1 MNYGRLALAAVAAWV
16 VDGVYGFIVYGNVLG
31 SEFSRYPGVYRQP
44 GNAEAYMPFLF
55 AGTLFAMLVAA
66 YIYAKGY
73 EGGSGLQ
80 EGMRFGVLIGLFVL
94 GYECLVNYAI
104 LNIGRRVAGG
114 CGRRGMDDCRHRNRY
129 GLQAGCAIEESIG
142 RDGLMTAGLV
152 MMVS

>member
-1 MNYGRLALAAVAAWV
+1 MNYGRLALAAIAAWV
-16 VDGVYGFIVYGNVLG
+16 VDGVYGFVVYGKVLAG
-31 SEFSRYPGVYRQP
+31 EFSRYPAVYRQP

-73 EGGSGLQ
+73 EGGRGIQ

-104 LNIGRRVAGG
+104 LNIGRRMAGSLALAALVEWTIVGIVIGGIYKPVASS
-114 CGRRGMDDCRHRNRY
+114 RRS
-129 GLQAGCAIEESIG
+129 AA
-142 RDGLMTAGLV
+142 
-152 MMVS
+152 MV